1 MSDLQNIKVKKGQR
15 VTITYENREFDVIV
29 IDPDGLG
36 EGQPSLGFGFGM
48 MEQHGG
54 LAKQTSSDWL
64 IQGVR
69 NNEGKLL
76 KTPSGNIYRVSEIVG
91 LDKNIYQVIEV
102 SDWVAIAGDILKKP
116 GKVRKSTKDK
126 LIDFLTW
133 FATKGLYAEA
143 YVALKGVYTK
153 RDSRSVSKWMMARL
167 EGKIKRNKYTDFLA
181 TKKPIDI
188 DNRKYYSKWTN
199 YIYEGLFG
207 KTAREMKQYW
217 EVVEGTKIIARN
229 YISEE
234 EGLRAVAYC
243 ENMVVELFV
252 DDLRDAHDDA
262 LLFASRK
269 FADVLKKLK

>member
-1 MSDLQNIKVKKGQR
+1 MSDLENIKVKKGQR

-36 EGQPSLGFGFGM
+36 KDQPSLGFGFGIA
-48 MEQHGG
+48 EKYTG
-54 LAKQTSSDWL
+54 LPQSTISRWF
-64 IQGVR
+64 QGDA
-69 NNEGKLL
+69 NNDQNLL
-76 KTPSGNIYRVSEIVG
+76 KLPSGNTFKVMQISG
-91 LDKNIYQVIEV
+91 LDNNIYQVAEV
-102 SDWVAIAGDILKKP
+102 SDWVAIVGDVLKKP
-116 GKVRKSTKDK
+116 GKISKGTKDK

-167 EGKIKRNKYTDFLA
+167 EGKIKRNKYTDFLKEQGCEGYDYA
-181 TKKPIDI
+181 
-188 DNRKYYSKWTN
+188 NWTN
-199 YIYEGLFG
+199 YIYERLFG

-243 ENMVVELFV
+243 ENQVVELFV
-252 DDLRDAHDDA
+252 DDLGDAHDHA
-262 LLFASRK
+262 LFFASKK